1 MTGRRRR
8 SHTARVPRWNQGL
21 LLKKKRTVRLWREG
35 VTCWAWGTAF
45 AMCMGEAPA
54 GAGLV
59 RAGSVSPSAQAAR
72 TQHQGPDA
80 HVSHSGGCSPGS
92 AQPGGCLAKAFPWLA
107 GAICSP
113 CPREVEGEV
122 CVSSSVPQALA
133 SAWAPARD
141 PAPSQRPHLLAQ
153 CRGQGLSARDLA
165 PAFVHS
171 HRGLHQFV
179 CPPAPHRQS
188 TNTSAFATR
197 DSEGI

>member
-1 MTGRRRR
+1 MAGRSHLLGLGHSIRDVHGRGTSWGGAGKGRIRVSVSSGCSDPTPGARR
-8 SHTARVPRWNQGL
+8 SRLTFWRLQSRVR
-21 LLKKKRTVRLWREG
+21 
-35 VTCWAWGTAF
+35 
-45 AMCMGEAPA
+45 
-54 GAGLV
+54 
-59 RAGSVSPSAQAAR
+59 
-72 TQHQGPDA
+72 
-80 HVSHSGGCSPGS
+80 